1 MRMIIVGFGT
11 VGQNLVKILHS
22 KERQLLKEFGFWPRV
37 VAVVDSCGAAV
48 DPKGLDLKRTLAVKQ
63 TKGSVARDP
72 EFGRAGADPRE
83 IIEKV
88 EAEAVLELTPTN
100 VADAEP
106 GLSHIK
112 TALRNRRHVITSN
125 KAPLAIAMPSLIE
138 MASYNKV
145 LLKFSGTVGGGTPI
159 LDFANSCFTGN
170 RIRSLRGIL
179 NGTTNYILT
188 RMAES
193 NTSMDRALNEAQASG
208 YAEAD
213 PSYDIDGIDTA
224 CKLVILA
231 NCVMGK
237 ESSIRDVKVE
247 GIRKITSQDI
257 EGARRENSEVKLIG
271 SIDEEIRVQLER
283 IPRRH
288 PLCVGGT
295 LNAVSFKTELMGE
308 VTIVGKGAGGVETA
322 SAVLRDLVDVR
333 RTLARVV

>member
-11 VGQNLVKILHS
+11 VGQNLVRILHS
-22 KERQLLKEFGFWPRV
+22 QERQLLKEFGFYPRI
-37 VAVVDSCGAAV
+37 VAVVDSRGAAI
-48 DPKGLDLKRTLAVKQ
+48 DQKGLDLKRALTVKQ
-63 TKGSVARDP
+63 TKGSVAQDP
-72 EFGRAGADPRE
+72 GSGRTGVDPKE
-83 IIEKV
+83 IIENV

-100 VADAEP
+100 MADGEP

-112 TALRNRRHVITSN
+112 TALRNQKHVITSN
-125 KAPLAIAMPSLIE
+125 KGPLAIAMPSLME

-159 LDFANSCFTGN
+159 LDFANRCFNGN
-170 RIRSLRGIL
+170 KVKSLRGIL

-193 NTSMDRALNEAQASG
+193 SISFDTALNEAQASG
-208 YAEAD
+208 YAEVN

-237 ESSIRDVKVE
+237 ESSMRDVKAE
-247 GIRKITSQDI
+247 GIRKVTPEDL
-257 EGARRENSEVKLIG
+257 EEARRENSEVKLIG
-271 SIDEEIRVQLER
+271 SIDDNEIRVQPR
-283 IPRRH
+283 RVPRRH

-308 VTIVGKGAGGVETA
+308 ITIVGKGAGGVETA
-322 SAVLRDLVDVR
+322 SAVLRDVIDVR
-333 RTLARVV
+333 RTLVR

>member
-1 MRMIIVGFGT
+1 MRMIIIGFGT
-11 VGQNLVKILHS
+11 VGQNLARILHS
-22 KERQLLKEFGFWPRV
+22 QERRLLREFGFYPRI
-37 VAVVDSCGAAV
+37 VAVVDSRGAAV
-48 DPKGLDLKRTLAVKQ
+48 DTKGLDLKRTLTIKQ
-63 TKGSVARDP
+63 MKGSVARDP
-72 EFGRAGADPRE
+72 ELGCAGADPKE

-100 VADAEP
+100 VTDGEP

-112 TALRNRRHVITSN
+112 TALRNRKHVVTSN
-125 KAPLAIAMPSLIE
+125 KGPLAIAMPSLME

-159 LDFANSCFTGN
+159 LDFANRCFNGN

-179 NGTTNYILT
+179 NGTTNYVLT

-193 NTSMDRALNEAQASG
+193 GISLDVALNEAQASG
-208 YAEAD
+208 YAEAN
-213 PSYDIDGIDTA
+213 PSYDVDGTDTA

-237 ESSIRDVKVE
+237 ESSMRDVKVE
-247 GIRKITSQDI
+247 GIRKITSKDI
-257 EGARRENSEVKLIG
+257 EEAKRESSEVKLIG
-271 SIDEEIRVQLER
+271 SIDDDEIRVQPER

-295 LNAVSFKTELMGE
+295 LNAVSFRTELMDE
-308 VTIVGKGAGGVETA
+308 ITIVGRGAGGVETA
-322 SAVLRDLVDVR
+322 SAVLRDVIDVR
-333 RTLARVV
+333 RTLAR